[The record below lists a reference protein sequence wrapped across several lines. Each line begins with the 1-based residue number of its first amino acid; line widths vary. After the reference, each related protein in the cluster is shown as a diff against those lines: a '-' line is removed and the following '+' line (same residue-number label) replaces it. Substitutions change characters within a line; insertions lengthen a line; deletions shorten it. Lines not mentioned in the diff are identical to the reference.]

1 MVSIAETKEY
11 NSSEV
16 FIGCKM
22 IYRLADIH
30 RTEETNAW
38 MRRNVM
44 CAKVNALL
52 EIMSICYLKVNFW
65 IFTTVKK
72 KLKKQMN

>member
-16 FIGCKM
+16 FIGYKM
-22 IYRLADIH
+22 IYRLADIQ

-38 MRRNVM
+38 ICRNVM

-52 EIMSICYLKVNFW
+52 EIMSIC
-65 IFTTVKK
+65 
-72 KLKKQMN
+72 